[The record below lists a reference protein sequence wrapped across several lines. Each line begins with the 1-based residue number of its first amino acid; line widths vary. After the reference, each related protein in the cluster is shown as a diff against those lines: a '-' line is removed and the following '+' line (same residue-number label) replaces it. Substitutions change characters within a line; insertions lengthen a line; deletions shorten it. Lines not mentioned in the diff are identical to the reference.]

1 MIRISNASVG
11 AMEFT
16 SFKKKEHV
24 SDDEL
29 LFAVLRF
36 ERQLIQVE
44 GIVYHTLVRNYDNEY
59 ANVLFATSMEA
70 IKSLTEIIGNTIETQ
85 EFFNMVEMSSVQVEY
100 HQITKPDFI
109 LPEHFGC
116 IENGKFSLKDATQHS
131 TLLLASDAVED
142 QYLNLYDNTKG
153 HFITTRGEN
162 LYSEIVIGQTLGYT
176 KEICYGYFG
185 NEACLSLLSLI
196 DESSMHL
203 GFWYVVA

>member
-1 MIRISNASVG
+1 MIRISNAPVG

-16 SFKKKEHV
+16 SFKKKEYV

-36 ERQLIQVE
+36 ERQLTQVE

-59 ANVLFATSMEA
+59 ANVLFATSMEV
-70 IKSLTEIIGNTIETQ
+70 IKSLTEIIGNTIETR
-85 EFFNMVEMSSVQVEY
+85 EFFNMVDTSSVQVEH
-100 HQITKPDFI
+100 HQITKPNVT
-109 LPEHFGC
+109 LPEYFGC

-142 QYLNLYDNTKG
+142 QYLNLHNNTKG
-153 HFITTRGEN
+153 HFISTRGEN
-162 LYSEIVIGQTLGYT
+162 LYSEIVIGQTLGST

-185 NEACLSLLSLI
+185 NEACLSLLSFI
-196 DESSMHL
+196 DENSMHL